1 MSPSLLVFWPLVAL
15 VIASAGAAALS
26 RNLVYAALSLGV
38 CLAGVAGLY
47 LFLQA
52 EYLAV
57 IQMIVY
63 VGGILILILFGVMF
77 SRDLVGA
84 RTRAGLGPKILGAM
98 VFAVVLVAALR
109 TAWISVRRGAL
120 ALGPEPLSVVRSD
133 PHQWPGS
140 IATDAPI
147 HLGSLLM
154 GDWLAPFLVIAVLL
168 TVVLVAALGLVR
180 KETP

>member
-1 MSPSLLVFWPLVAL
+1 MSPSLLLFWPLVAL
-15 VIASAGAAALS
+15 VVASAAAAALA

-38 CLAGVAGLY
+38 SLAGVAGLY

-84 RTRAGLGPKILGAM
+84 RTRAGLGPKVLGGL

-109 TAWISVRRGAL
+109 TAWISVRRGGL
-120 ALGPEPLSVVRSD
+120 ALGGDPLTTVRSD

-140 IATDAPI
+140 IATDVPV

-154 GDWLAPFLVIAVLL
+154 SDFLSPFLVIAMLL